1 MEVKT
6 KTIFDFLND
15 ITFDKV
21 AWEDQT
27 ETKRFQ
33 SYMLNRWLSMSYL
46 EIVAEVQPVT
56 SRMEPREFYK
66 FYSDILP
73 KRKFFSKYVKASSVE
88 TKWDALAEIIADKLQ
103 VSKKESME
111 IIDLSL
117 LTGTDNLKQFLS
129 DYGYSDKEM
138 KTKFK
143 LI

>member
-1 MEVKT
+1 METKA

-15 ITFDKV
+15 ITFNKV
-21 AWEDQT
+21 AWEDQV
-27 ETKRFQ
+27 ETKRFHP
-33 SYMLNRWLSMSYL
+33 YMLNRWLSMTYL

-73 KRKFFSKYVKASSVE
+73 KRKFFSKYVKAAGVE
-88 TKWDALAEIIADKLQ
+88 SKWDALADIIADKMQ
-103 VSKKESME
+103 VSKKEALD

-117 LTGTDNLKQFLS
+117 LKGTDDLKQFLS
-129 DYGYSDKEM
+129 DYGYSEKEM

-143 LI
+143 LT